1 MGMRALANIDGNRF
15 YLQWGSPEF
24 QLQHFGTW
32 LTACRMSG
40 AVPSADNYVALVQA
54 LGLHG
59 FTERMEDGYYL
70 TPEDLDWSYRV
81 TIDTGTDPET
91 GDDTW
96 TVHIDLAGPCL
107 SQSHRNELL
116 ADIPA
121 AWTVWA
127 DQDGTH
133 DVARKIAELATA
145 GANRVPDPQQAQVWH
160 DIAARWSETAGV

>member
-1 MGMRALANIDGNRF
+1 MGMRAIANIDGNRF
-15 YLQWGSPEF
+15 YLQWGSPQF
-24 QLQHFGTW
+24 QLQHFGSW
-32 LTACRMSG
+32 LTACRLTG
-40 AVPSADNYVALVQA
+40 ATPSAENYTAHVEAFN
-54 LGLHG
+54 LHG
-59 FTERMEDGYYL
+59 FTERVEADTYVEVG
-70 TPEDLDWSYRV
+70 DLDWSYRV
-81 TIDTGTDPET
+81 TIDTGIDPET

-133 DVARKIAELATA
+133 DVARKIVALAKQAEPHAL
-145 GANRVPDPQQAQVWH
+145 NDEQAQAWRDV
-160 DIAARWSETAGV
+160 AARWAEIA